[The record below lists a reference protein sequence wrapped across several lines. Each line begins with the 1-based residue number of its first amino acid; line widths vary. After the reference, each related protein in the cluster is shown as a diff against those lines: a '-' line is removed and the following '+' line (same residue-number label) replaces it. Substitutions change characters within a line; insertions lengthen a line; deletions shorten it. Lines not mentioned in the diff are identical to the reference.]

1 MFVRLNSDD
10 VLLIHIKG
18 WMKWFNELV
27 FVRIVMTLSLMD

>member
-10 VLLIHIKG
+10 VLLIYIKG